1 MEERPETSVQTGT
14 VYRGKVTFDCI
25 DDELW
30 FFIEE
35 QTKKGEEPVLIYDE
49 LERTVL
55 RWLAEDENVK
65 AAFEEAIIGKQ

>member
-1 MEERPETSVQTGT
+1 MPKNRWSDATEA
-14 VYRGKVTFDCI
+14 FDCI

-30 FFIEE
+30 SFIEA
-35 QTKKGEEPVLIYDE
+35 QTIEGEEPVLIYDE

-65 AAFEEAIIGKQ
+65 AAFKEGLMS